1 MKKEI
6 EPFKWYPSS
15 IIPTEENIKRV
26 QEDYDVSM
34 NFLIA
39 FRDKIE
45 DYSLEEFTFQE
56 ILQDLEH
63 SNFWLIFPDEV
74 LNESIYSSAN
84 SLEDCD
90 IETRPSEKLENF
102 IYSSNNLGF
111 LVETNYSDG
120 LHYERLKD
128 EDLVIRNSDDADLFH
143 EISMA
148 FAVPALPDDDD
159 VQQMLAEYE
168 SES

>member
-15 IIPTEENIKRV
+15 IIPTEEDIERV
-26 QEDYDVSM
+26 QEDYEVSM

-39 FRDKIE
+39 FKDKME
-45 DYSLEEFTFQE
+45 DYSLEEFAFPE

-63 SNFWLIFPDEV
+63 GNFWMIYPYEV
-74 LNESIYSSAN
+74 LNESVYSNAN
-84 SLEDCD
+84 FIEDCD
-90 IETRPSEKLENF
+90 IETRPSKKLENF

-111 LVETNYSDG
+111 LVETDYSDG
-120 LHYERLKD
+120 LHYERLKN
-128 EDLVIRNSDDADLFH
+128 EDLVIRNSDDADLFY

-148 FAVPALPDDDD
+148 VAVPALPNDDD